1 MTFYRGIDMN
11 ADSINKWLTLGAN
24 LGVLMGITLVAYE
37 INQATVTTRAEMIS
51 SYQDRWVTIDLS
63 WQSED
68 LASAWAK
75 AIESPEDLTLT
86 EMIQLNGFMWSY
98 IDHVSTNRLLWD
110 LGVFEEPQ
118 GTIEDIYL
126 TNAALFFGN
135 KFTQS
140 WLAENRVELNPRTTA
155 AIDRALE
162 TVATGQNLDFYKRIK
177 TRIGE

>member
-1 MTFYRGIDMN
+1 MN
-11 ADSINKWLTLGAN
+11 ADSVNKWLTLGAN

-75 AIESPEDLTLT
+75 AIENPEDLTVT
-86 EMIQLNGFMWSY
+86 EMVQLNGFMWSY
-98 IDHVSTNRLLWD
+98 IDHVSTHRLLWE
-110 LGVFEEPQ
+110 LGVFKESQ
-118 GTIEDIYL
+118 GSIEDIYL
-126 TNAALFFGN
+126 TNAVLFFGN

-140 WLAENRVELNPRTTA
+140 WLAENRVELNSQTAA

-162 TVATGQNLDFYKRIK
+162 TVTTDENLNFYKRIK